1 LSWQQELRWLD
12 GELAVGRISSDEYH
26 ARRDTLLSSVLQPV
40 HTTGQSETTQ
50 VIPAVPGHPDWHD
63 APPQPAAWTGRQPA
77 GVARKPLLIAAA
89 ITLVV
94 ALGVASFLIFG
105 QGDGAQA
112 GPATSAPQASTGAQ
126 RQKDDLEI
134 ARLPGTAGEKPEFK
148 TFADVAKAGLLTDR
162 ENTVYQA
169 ANAGRCRL
177 VTSGLPDGV
186 TALVLTVETSDA
198 KTATAALVRLQGD
211 FGMKPYTG
219 TAPAGVA
226 VTQVEGK
233 TGPAAIRGHYAFGT
247 TVVRVQASGPSLA
260 QISKAFDEI
269 LAGQLDSLPV
279 ND

>member
-12 GELAVGRISSDEYH
+12 GELAAGRISSDEYH
-26 ARRDTLLSSVLQPV
+26 VRRDTLLSSVLTPV

-63 APPQPAAWTGRQPA
+63 PPPQPAAWTGQQTA
-77 GVARKPLLIAAA
+77 TKKPLLIAGAVML
-89 ITLVV
+89 IVM
-94 ALGVASFLIFG
+94 LGVVSFLAFG
-105 QGDGAQA
+105 QGNDDQA
-112 GPATSAPQASTGAQ
+112 GPATSAPPTTTATQ
-126 RQKDDLEI
+126 RQKDNLEI
-134 ARLPGTAGEKPEFK
+134 AKLPGTAGEKPEFK

-162 ENTVYQA
+162 ENAVYQA

-186 TALVLTVETSDA
+186 TALVLTVETTDA
-198 KTATAALVRLQGD
+198 KTATASLVRLQSD

-233 TGPAAIRGHYAFGT
+233 GGPAAIRGHYAFGT

-279 ND
+279 NG